1 MKKMKTL
8 TVNGVQYT
16 VDDPDSVSYGQTQ
29 TLTEEQKT
37 TARNNISA
45 VGVGDMLIIKDRD
58 GLFISLDSLGHYD
71 GDEANVF
78 VFRHPLNADSRLC
91 CIAPGIRDNDAVNKK
106 QMEDAI
112 ALAQQNSGAIRCTS
126 QELTDEQKTQAR
138 QNIGAVS
145 KTEMLDLLIA
155 FGVLAY
161 LFIYIP
167 LLNGE
172 TPFLSEGLKYFLR
185 R

>member
-112 ALAQQNSGAIRCTS
+112 ALAQQNSGAILCTP

-155 FGVLAY
+155 FGVA
-161 LFIYIP
+161 P
-167 LLNGE
+167 VLLDCDGAMLVENDG
-172 TPFLSEGLKYFLR
+172 TILMNA
-185 R
+185 